1 MQDYYARAALQD
13 AVKALPAQLAELFAP
28 EPWPKIPMLA
38 LLRVKANAA
47 GLAAR
52 CPQAACRRAGECRA
66 GTIGEK
72 GPPCGA
78 LWSAEAIAA
87 LEASFVGVA
96 FSHCLAQRRNEAIRK
111 AMMAMEENLFQGKAA
126 PARPHARKARPRNA
140 SKVAPSGSRPR
151 KRAPQAGGIVRDDAL
166 PREDG

>member
-1 MQDYYARAALQD
+1 
-13 AVKALPAQLAELFAP
+13 VKALPAQLAELFAP

-87 LEASFVGVA
+87 LEASFVGVV

-111 AMMAMEENLFQGKAA
+111 AMMAMEENLFQGEAA

-151 KRAPQAGGIVRDDAL
+151 KRAPQVGGIAQDDAL
-166 PREDG
+166 RREDG

>member
-78 LWSAEAIAA
+78 LWSSEAIAA

-96 FSHCLAQRRNEAIRK
+96 FSHCLAQRRNETIRK
-111 AMMAMEENLFQGKAA
+111 AVMEMEENLFPGAA
-126 PARPHARKARPRNA
+126 TPARPRARKAQSEA
-140 SKVAPSGSRPR
+140 APSGSRPR
-151 KRAPQAGGIVRDDAL
+151 KRAPQAGGIAQDDAL
-166 PREDG
+166 PRTDG